1 MRKKLTKKKAALK
14 SRTSRS
20 SKALL
25 MKAEKI
31 KLLIIDVDGVMTD
44 VPEVL
49 LDVLAN
55 H

>member
-1 MRKKLTKKKAALK
+1 MVDAPLSFIEVHAQLTGKG
-14 SRTSRS
+14 SPFEMEE
-20 SKALL
+20 LL
-25 MKAEKI
+25 
-31 KLLIIDVDGVMTD
+31 DVGVDGVMTD